1 VSYETEEQQVEALK
15 EWWDENGRAVL
26 LGVGLGIFIIAA
38 YNFWQSRKEAN
49 AVEASD
55 LYSQSVD
62 ALREGDTGKAQELAE
77 ELSDEHGGTLYASYA
92 RMAAARAAIEG
103 GDIEAAADHLK
114 WAVNNT
120 DQPDVKVIAQL
131 RLARV
136 NAELGDVEA
145 ALKTLPKSANDSFK
159 GMLEEVRGD
168 LQLLSGDTGAAREA
182 YEAALEAGGV
192 ADPATLQIKLNDLA
206 EAADAS

>member
-1 VSYETEEQQVEALK
+1 MSYETEEQQVEALK
-15 EWWDENGRAVL
+15 AWWDENGRAVL
-26 LGVGLGIFIIAA
+26 LGVGLGVLIIAA

-49 AVEASD
+49 AVAASD
-55 LYSQSVD
+55 LYSQSIE
-62 ALREGDTGKAQELAE
+62 ALRAGDSAKAQELAE

-92 RMAAARAAIEG
+92 RMAAARAAVEG
-103 GDIEAAADHLK
+103 GDIAAAAEHLK
-114 WAVNNT
+114 WAADNT
-120 DQPDVKVIAQL
+120 DQTEVKVIAQM

-145 ALKTLPKSANDSFK
+145 GLKALPKNVHESFK
-159 GMLEEVRGD
+159 GMLEETRGD
-168 LQLLSGDTGAAREA
+168 LQLLAGDADAARKA

-206 EAADAS
+206 VTSDAS